1 MSPLFETIAAEPL
14 VPALC
19 LAIILA
25 IVAVCCLLVHFM
37 LRSAQAKAETAA
49 LRESEARLRSSEGRF
64 RQLADAT
71 FEGLIIHRDGIVL
84 DANTAMAA
92 ITGWPQALLIGRS
105 LYDLCPPATHDA
117 LRAELFEIRCGRGP
131 EAGDA
136 PVEFQLRHADGS
148 TIPVEVHARTLPFET
163 GDARVIAVRDIR
175 ERKAAEERILHLA
188 HHDALTGLP
197 NRNLFRDRL
206 AQAMARA
213 RRSGSTV
220 AVLCLDLDRFKPV
233 NDLLGPEIADELL
246 RQVALRLTQSTRADD
261 TVARLG
267 ADEFALIQVG
277 LAHPDGPAFMAD
289 RLVKAISEP
298 FVICGH
304 HINIGTSIG
313 IALFPSDGMS
323 GDELLRAADTAL
335 GRAKEAGG
343 SAYRFFESEMDL
355 RLQERRRLERDLRH
369 AVNNDQLEL
378 HYQPL
383 VDCAHLTVTGC
394 EALLRWHHPER
405 GPISPCTFIPLAEE
419 CGLIMQLGE
428 WVLRTACRETA
439 SWPDDKIVAVNLSPI
454 QFRQSDLADQILGI
468 LAETGLAPHR
478 LELEITE
485 GVLIEDTERVLA
497 TLKAL
502 KAHGIRISLDD
513 FGTGYSSLSYLHR
526 FPFDKIKID
535 RSFIWA
541 MEENSDSMSIVRAVI
556 ALGRSLRITV
566 TAEGVETPTQLAWL
580 QAEDC
585 DQAQGYLLGK
595 PMSRADIATLWAN
608 AQGRAQA
615 ELPLIQV
622 KAAE

>member
-19 LAIILA
+19 LAITIALA
-25 IVAVCCLLVHFM
+25 VVGFLLVHFM
-37 LRSAQAKAETAA
+37 PRSARDRAETAA
-49 LRESEARLRSSEGRF
+49 LRQSEARLRASEARF

-71 FEGLIIHRDGIVL
+71 FEGLIIHRNGIVL

-92 ITGWPQALLIGRS
+92 ILGWPQEMLIGRS
-105 LYDLCPPATHDA
+105 LYDLCAPSAHHLLKTQLEDLDNGNAHEVGDTPVA
-117 LRAELFEIRCGRGP
+117 FE
-131 EAGDA
+131 
-136 PVEFQLRHADGS
+136 LRHADGT
-148 TIPVEVHARTLPFET
+148 TIPVEVHARTMPFEN
-163 GDARVIAVRDIR
+163 GDARVVAVRDIR

-206 AQAMARA
+206 SQAMARA
-213 RRSGSTV
+213 RRSHSTV

-233 NDLLGPEIADELL
+233 NDLLGPEIGDELL
-246 RQVALRLTQSTRADD
+246 RQVSLRLTQSTRADD

-304 HINIGTSIG
+304 HINIATSIG
-313 IALFPSDGMS
+313 IALFPSDGIN

-355 RLQERRRLERDLRH
+355 RLQERRHLERDLRH
-369 AVNNDQLEL
+369 ALNTHQLEL

-383 VDCAHLTVTGC
+383 MDCAHLTIMGC
-394 EALLRWHHPER
+394 EALLRWRHPER
-405 GPISPCTFIPLAEE
+405 GNISPAEFIPLAEE
-419 CGLIMQLGE
+419 CGLIMQLGD
-428 WVLRTACRETA
+428 WVLRTACREA
-439 SWPDDKIVAVNLSPI
+439 AGWPAGKIVAVNLSPI
-454 QFRQSDLADQILGI
+454 QFRQANLAEHILGI
-468 LAETGLAPHR
+468 LAETGLAPQQ

-485 GVLIEDTERVLA
+485 GVLIEDTERTLA

-502 KAHGIRISLDD
+502 KLHGIRISLDD

-541 MEENSDSMSIVRAVI
+541 MEENPDSMSIVRAVI

-580 QAEDC
+580 QNEDC

-595 PMSRADIATLWAN
+595 PMARADIATLWSN

-615 ELPLIQV
+615 ELPLIQA